1 MCLALPGKVMT
12 IDAGSSP
19 IMGDVN
25 FGGVMKRICLDW
37 VPDIAVGEY
46 VIVHVGFALNKVDE
60 KEALE
65 TLKLFQ
71 EIEDASERKDE

>member
-1 MCLALPGKVMT
+1 MCLALPGKVMS
-12 IDAGSSP
+12 IDAGSTP
-19 IMGDVN
+19 MMGDVN

-65 TLKLFQ
+65 TIRLFQ
-71 EIEDASERKDE
+71 DIEDASERQGD